1 MADPLPAASE
11 PVLLFVYDL
20 SGGLART
27 LSPQLVGRTI
37 EGIWHTSVVVFGT
50 EYYYGQGIQRAL
62 PGTTQHGAPVQQLT
76 MGTTQIPLQWFDEFV
91 ASLAEATYTA
101 ERYHLLD
108 NNCNHFTNDAVQF
121 LTGQEIPSHIRD
133 LPRDVLST
141 PLGQALLPMLEGM
154 FGPSQLA
161 GLVSPPA
168 SGTPSVPLV
177 SAAPQVC
184 RVTTAQELADLTGR
198 YRGVVVFFTS
208 AACPPC
214 RAIEPEFQRLLG
226 LKAAATAPEPA
237 RVVGAQ
243 VDLAAGGA
251 ALAAAYQVTAT
262 PTFVFLLDG
271 QPQSRVQ
278 GAQVAALQSDLD
290 LLEYSTY
297 PRAHPHTTRVKVP
310 VLDQLGFQPILFPQ
324 RCHLAKAMDRCQPV
338 VSSLAPELVSAWQ
351 GLRTAVTNDGQAL
364 PTSLFQ
370 PDGVTARL
378 LQSVYDQL
386 QVSERFALVDLLRY
400 LVSVPSS
407 WAWVESSPAAT
418 LIQLLLSSAAATGA
432 VAPKPLLLT
441 TLRLACNLF
450 ASARLVP
457 CPGSASTQL
466 TTPGWDTAATQL
478 MVRALLHTDP
488 SVRQQAASLAFN
500 VGIWVA
506 VNRSTAHAKV
516 RGQPSPS
523 LTTPFV
529 PVAWDDM
536 AHEDWLVE
544 CVSAIMQA
552 LDTEHQ
558 EQTVLR
564 LVAALGRLMYLAPPS
579 QLELVDV
586 LDAVDVL
593 AVQHV
598 RFQTETRGP
607 SLLREVTQLINTRDA
622 V

>member
-1 MADPLPAASE
+1 MTDPLPSVSA
-11 PVLLFVYDL
+11 PVLLYVYDL

-27 LSPQLVGRTI
+27 LSPQLVGRTV

-76 MGTTQIPLQWFDEFV
+76 MGTTQIPLQWFEEFV

-108 NNCNHFTNDAVQF
+108 NNCNNFTNDAIQF
-121 LTGQEIPSHIRD
+121 LTGQEIPLHIRD

-161 GLVSPPA
+161 GLATPPA
-168 SGTPSVPLV
+168 SGTPSVPLA
-177 SAAPQVC
+177 SAAPQLC
-184 RVTTAQELADLTGR
+184 EVTTAQELADLTQR

-208 AACPPC
+208 ATCPPC

-226 LKAAATAPEPA
+226 LKTATTAPEPA
-237 RVVGAQ
+237 RVVGAR
-243 VDLAAGGA
+243 VDMAAGGA
-251 ALAAAYQVTAT
+251 ALAAMYQVTAT

-271 QPQSRVQ
+271 WPQSRVQ
-278 GAQVAALQSDLD
+278 GAQIAALQSDLD

-297 PRAHPHTTRVKVP
+297 PRAHPHTTRVKMP
-310 VLDQLGFQPILFPQ
+310 VLDQLGLQPILFPQ
-324 RCHLAKAMDRCQPV
+324 RDHLVKAMGRCQPAM
-338 VSSLAPELVSAWQ
+338 STLAPELALAWQ
-351 GLRTAVTNDGQAL
+351 ALQTAVTNSQA
-364 PTSLFQ
+364 PPVSLFQ

-378 LQSVYDQL
+378 LETVYDQL
-386 QVSERFALVDLLRY
+386 PISDRFALVDLLRY
-400 LVSVPSS
+400 LVSIPSN
-407 WAWVESSPAAT
+407 WAWAETSPTAT
-418 LIQLLLSSAAATGA
+418 LIQRLLSSVAATGS

-450 ASARLVP
+450 AGARLVP
-457 CPGSASTQL
+457 CPGSVSNEL
-466 TTPGWDTAATQL
+466 VTPGWDTATTQL
-478 MVRALLHTDP
+478 LVRALLHTEP

-506 VNRSTAHAKV
+506 VNRNAAQAKA
-516 RGQPSPS
+516 RGQPSLS
-523 LTTPFV
+523 TPFT

-544 CVSAIMQA
+544 CVSAIVQA
-552 LDTEHQ
+552 LDNEHH
-558 EQTVLR
+558 EQTAFR

-579 QLELVDV
+579 QFELVDV
-586 LDAVDVL
+586 LDVVDVL
-593 AVQHV
+593 ATKHS

-607 SLLREVTQLINTRDA
+607 TLVREVEQLINTREA
-622 V
+622 I